1 MLFGVSQSNIFPCPQ
16 YSWFLTLKSACVR
29 REGMIYSKLLIFCGW
44 RESYLHFCGRK
55 LLSFSWHFSSI
66 VVLLMTYSLS
76 SSLFKQYSCFLWL
89 TTFNTYSCSFSLVFY
104 TSNKNARL
112 AHAER
117 QSVLSV
123 WITVLPLNWS
133 GKYLHFI
140 KYICCWVLLLWIP
153 CPLQGLPGK
162 GGLISEMWGG
172 VVAAGLGGERK
183 RRTKRDTTRLVGSRA
198 ECKGRVCPPVPC
210 EHWFLLAE
218 PVWDAASGVCPRG
231 SAHHPSEASITQL
244 QHSALISPFSCSPSV
259 LWGKFLRDASSYS
272 FNPLSSLNSIK
283 LGLMKASSDLLIKN
297 CFHRT
302 DFCLQPV
309 FSSCVDTWNFWLR
322 ILTTVVSGNGSC
334 PSPQKCWLSSSKF

>member
-1 MLFGVSQSNIFPCPQ
+1 MQKNSLFRLNNSVATELVRKICAFYQIHLLLGAVALN
-16 YSWFLTLKSACVR
+16 TLPLAGATWQRRPYFRDVR
-29 REGMIYSKLLIFCGW
+29 RG
-44 RESYLHFCGRK
+44 
-55 LLSFSWHFSSI
+55 
-66 VVLLMTYSLS
+66 
-76 SSLFKQYSCFLWL
+76 
-89 TTFNTYSCSFSLVFY
+89 
-104 TSNKNARL
+104 
-112 AHAER
+112 
-117 QSVLSV
+117 
-123 WITVLPLNWS
+123 
-133 GKYLHFI
+133 
-140 KYICCWVLLLWIP
+140 CCCRAW
-153 CPLQGLPGK
+153 
-162 GGLISEMWGG
+162 
-172 VVAAGLGGERK
+172 GERK

-231 SAHHPSEASITQL
+231 SAHHPSEACITQL